1 MSKPVSPARMSL
13 NVAAG
18 KVEADTLTIEERKGL
33 AKILRALADGKSIN
47 EIFEIKIPSHRPRS
61 WVLEQ
66 RIQEVA
72 VLMLPVVHGGEKLTK
87 QKAIEKVARL
97 HHVEIGTIDDDYKS
111 ARGKAVRAQVKATY
125 FNPLT
130 PI

>member
-1 MSKPVSPARMSL
+1 MSKPVSPARMIL

-18 KVEADTLTIEERKGL
+18 KVESDTLTIEERKGL

-47 EIFEIKIPSHRPRS
+47 EIFEIEIPSHRPRS
-61 WVLEQ
+61 FVLEK

-72 VLMLPVVHGGEKLTK
+72 FLILPVDLGGEKLTK
-87 QKAIEKVARL
+87 KKAIEKVARL
-97 HHVEIGTIDDDYKS
+97 HHVEIGTIEDDYKS

-125 FNPLT
+125 FNPLA

>member
-1 MSKPVSPARMSL
+1 MVL

-18 KVEADTLTIEERKGL
+18 KVEMGTLTIEERRGL
-33 AKILRALADGKSIN
+33 AKILRALANGKSIN
-47 EIFEIKIPSHRPRS
+47 EIFEIEIPSHRPRS
-61 WVLEQ
+61 FVLEK

-87 QKAIEKVARL
+87 QKAIEKVSRL
-97 HHVEIGTIDDDYKS
+97 HHVEIDTIEDDYKS

-130 PI
+130 PN

>member
-18 KVEADTLTIEERKGL
+18 KVEAGTLTIEERRGL
-33 AKILRALADGKSIN
+33 AKILRALANGKSIN
-47 EIFEIKIPSHRPRS
+47 EIFEIEIPSHRPRS
-61 WVLEQ
+61 FVLEK

>member
-1 MSKPVSPARMSL
+1 MSKTVSPARMIL

-18 KVEADTLTIEERKGL
+18 KVEAGTLTIEERRGL

-47 EIFEIKIPSHRPRS
+47 EIFEIEIPSHRPRS
-61 WVLEQ
+61 FVLEE

-87 QKAIEKVARL
+87 QKAIEKVAHL
-97 HHVEIGTIDDDYKS
+97 HQVEIGTIEDDYKS

-125 FNPLT
+125 FTPLT
-130 PI
+130 PN

>member
-1 MSKPVSPARMSL
+1 MSKTVSPARMIL

-18 KVEADTLTIEERKGL
+18 KVEAGTLTIEERRGL
-33 AKILRALADGKSIN
+33 ANILRALADGKSIN
-47 EIFEIKIPSHRPRS
+47 EIFEIEIPSHRPRS
-61 WVLEQ
+61 FVLEQ

-130 PI
+130 QN

>member
-1 MSKPVSPARMSL
+1 MSKTVSPARMIL

-18 KVEADTLTIEERKGL
+18 AVEAGTLTIEQRRGL

-47 EIFEIKIPSHRPRS
+47 EIFEIEIPSHRPRS
-61 WVLEQ
+61 FVLEK
-66 RIQEVA
+66 RIQKVA

-87 QKAIEKVARL
+87 KKAIEKVACL
-97 HHVEIGTIDDDYKS
+97 HHVEIGTIEDDYKS

-125 FNPLT
+125 FNPLA